1 MQSRTKIKLHLR
13 KKTSIEL
20 RQTIAEALKNPNW
33 KKFAQILA
41 SSTRKQSAL
50 NLFQIDKQ
58 TTPGDTVIIVGK
70 VLSKGELTKQVSI
83 VALSISQ
90 PALKKLP
97 HSKSKFKTILEEIKS
112 NKKAEGLKFLK

>member
-1 MQSRTKIKLHLR
+1 MQSRTKIKTHLR
-13 KKTSIEL
+13 KKTAIEL
-20 RQTIAEALKNPNW
+20 KQTIAEALKNPSW
-33 KKFAQILA
+33 QKFAQILA
-41 SSTRKQSAL
+41 ASTKKQSAL

-83 VALSISQ
+83 AALSISQ
-90 PALKKLP
+90 EALKKLP

-112 NKKAEGLKFLK
+112 NKKCEGIKLLK